1 MSIVDRLLVAV
12 VLVSALWWACSRHRR
27 PAALQRLSAVAP
39 ALAAATAIFDD
50 GPRWQMV
57 PWQALTVG
65 IGLAAALRHWR
76 PGRSRRA
83 VRVAGRGALGFGVIA
98 AALALS
104 TAFVPQLPTP
114 SGPHRVA
121 SQIFRWTDSSRAET
135 LTADPADRRQVIAQ
149 AWYPTETARGRPV
162 PYFEAQHELPGS
174 VGGLPSFMYAAFGE
188 VDTHATFE
196 APISPAQRTWPV
208 LLFSPGLGVPREQYT
223 SLTTELASR
232 GFVVIA
238 LSAPYES
245 APTVLAGGRV
255 VGQTVHPDVMGPP
268 PHPELQRLIDMR
280 AADASF
286 VLDRLAA
293 LAPANRHSP
302 LAGHLDLRHVGIV
315 GHSLGGATAVQVMAA
330 DPRFKVGVNLDG
342 KLFGTQPD
350 ARLHQPLL
358 WMQSDD
364 DARTQEYTHGRD
376 RLLAGLRAGGDVI
389 TLRGSAHM
397 SFSDAP
403 SYWTPAG
410 RHLFGNAAGTGSL
423 ALADSTK
430 TTADAIAAF
439 AGPALGI
446 ASAPTMPHVLA
457 QHPSLHAE
465 RLVAATDA

>member
-1 MSIVDRLLVAV
+1 MSPLDRLLVAV
-12 VLVSALWWACSRHRR
+12 VLLSALWWACSRHRL
-27 PAALQRLSAVAP
+27 PSALHRLSAIAP
-39 ALAAATAIFDD
+39 AIAVATALFDD

-57 PWQALTVG
+57 PWQVLAVAVG
-65 IGLAAALRHWR
+65 VAAALRHR
-76 PGRSRRA
+76 HPGRSRRA
-83 VRVAGRGALGFGVIA
+83 VRVAGRGALSVGVVA
-98 AALALS
+98 GALALS

-114 SGPHRVA
+114 SGSHRVA
-121 SQIFRWTDSSRAET
+121 SQIFRWTDSSRTET
-135 LTADPADRRQVIAQ
+135 LTPDPTDHRQVIAQ
-149 AWYPTETARGRPV
+149 AWYPTDTAGGRPV

-174 VGGLPSFMYAAFGE
+174 IGGLPSFMFASFGE
-188 VDTHATFE
+188 IDTHATFE
-196 APISPAQRTWPV
+196 APISRAQPTWPILV
-208 LLFSPGLGVPREQYT
+208 FSPGLGVPREQYT
-223 SLTTELASR
+223 ALSTELASR

-245 APTVLAGGRV
+245 APTVLAGGRI

-286 VLDRLAA
+286 ALDRLAA
-293 LAPANRHSP
+293 LATANRRSP

-342 KLFGTQPD
+342 KLFGTQPA
-350 ARLHQPLL
+350 ARLRQPLL
-358 WMQSDD
+358 WIQSG

-376 RLLAGLRAGGDVI
+376 RLLAGLRAGGGLV
-389 TLRGSAHM
+389 TVRGSAHM

-410 RHLFGNAAGTGSL
+410 RQLLGDAAGTGSVPL
-423 ALADSTK
+423 ATMTR

-439 AGPALGI
+439 SAHALGI
-446 ASAPTMPHVLA
+446 TSAPTMRNVLA
-457 QHPSLHAE
+457 AHASLHAD
-465 RLVAATDA
+465 RVIAATGI